1 MKLVQEINCRIEELT
16 PEHQIMIV
24 RLINSL
30 ASHRNNEI
38 AINKVMRK
46 IQALT
51 TWLGLIEWNKML
63 GGRHVKENQDVNKFL
78 TIIGT
83 SEEQ

>member
-1 MKLVQEINCRIEELT
+1 MKLVKEINCRIEELT

-30 ASHRNNEI
+30 ASHRNNEM

-46 IQALT
+46 IKALM
-51 TWLGLIEWNKML
+51 TWLSLTEWNEML
-63 GGRHVKENQDVNKFL
+63 GGRHVKENQDINEFLNDYWNK
-78 TIIGT
+78 
-83 SEEQ
+83 

>member
-38 AINKVMRK
+38 AITKVMRK
-46 IQALT
+46 IKALR
-51 TWLGLIEWNKML
+51 TWLSLTEWNEML
-63 GGRHVKENQDVNKFL
+63 GGRHVKKNQDINEFLNDYWNK
-78 TIIGT
+78 
-83 SEEQ
+83 

>member
-30 ASHRNNEI
+30 VSHRNNEI

-46 IQALT
+46 IKALR
-51 TWLGLIEWNKML
+51 TWLSLTEWNQKL
-63 GGRHVKENQDVNKFL
+63 GGRHVKENQDINEFLNDYWNK
-78 TIIGT
+78 
-83 SEEQ
+83 